1 MKRSSTLFLKVVILL
16 IGIGVLTG
24 MILFPQIEGRNA
36 NADLVTIYL
45 RDPLLAYTYIASIP
59 FFVALYQ
66 AFRIL
71 GYIEQNKAFSQTSVR
86 ALRNIKQCA
95 IAIIGFLIAGIAF
108 VILGGEGDRAGAVA
122 MGIFTTFAS
131 IIIATAAAIFESLLQ
146 NAVDIKSE
154 NDLTV

>member
-1 MKRSSTLFLKVVILL
+1 MKQSSTLFLKVVILL

-24 MILFPQIEGRNA
+24 MILFPQTEGRNA
-36 NADLVTIYL
+36 NADLLTIYL

-66 AFRIL
+66 AFRML

-86 ALRNIKQCA
+86 ALRNIKYCA
-95 IAIIGFLIAGIAF
+95 IAIIGFIIAGEAF
-108 VILGGEGDRAGAVA
+108 IILGGEGDRAGIVA
-122 MGIFTTFAS
+122 IGIYTTFIS
-131 IIIATAAAIFESLLQ
+131 IIIATAVAIFERLLQ

-154 NDLTV
+154 NELTI